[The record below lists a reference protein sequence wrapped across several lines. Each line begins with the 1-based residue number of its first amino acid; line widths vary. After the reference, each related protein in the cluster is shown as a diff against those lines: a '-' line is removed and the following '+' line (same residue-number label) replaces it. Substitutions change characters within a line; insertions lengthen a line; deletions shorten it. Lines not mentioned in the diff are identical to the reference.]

1 MKSLRADPA
10 VELLAADMDP
20 WAAGLY
26 LVPPG
31 ARTLIPAGAAPD
43 FTDVLLA
50 RCLALGVDV
59 VLPTVDAEL
68 RPLARARE
76 TFAAAGIDL
85 LLASAAALEVILD
98 KLTLARHC
106 AGVVRVPRTEPFE
119 SRLDPAEWSY
129 PVVVKPRTGSGS
141 RGLMTVGSAGEL
153 ASLPRS
159 PSLIVQE
166 FLPGEEY
173 SVDVLAD
180 AGGHV
185 IASVPRLRARVDSGV
200 SVGGRTVHDAEVEW
214 FGRVVAEATG
224 VTYVANV
231 QCKRDR
237 DGVPALLEVN
247 PRMPGTL
254 GLTIASGVDMP
265 RLALAALLGQPV
277 PAAMDFR
284 ELAVVRFLDERFI
297 DPAEI
302 SGYLAAPRE
311 RPVMS
316 RSRRARRGL
325 SRALDVLR
333 RGKHPGRERPG
344 RPGAGA
350 PHAVPRRPRS
360 AGHGLA
366 ARLHRRRVALSAAGR
381 GCASWPAS
389 RPRSWTP
396 PAGSTSRPAWTAS
409 TWC

>member
-1 MKSLRADPA
+1 MGGRA
-10 VELLAADMDP
+10 L
-20 WAAGLY
+20 
-26 LVPPG
+26 PG
-31 ARTLIPAGAAPD
+31 AARGRTLIPAGAAPD

-68 RPLARARE
+68 LPLARARAMFS
-76 TFAAAGIDL
+76 TAGIDL
-85 LLASAAALEVILD
+85 LLAPTAALEVILD
-98 KLTLARHC
+98 KLSLAQHC
-106 AGVVRVPRTEPFE
+106 AGVVRVPRTEPFGAW
-119 SRLDPAEWSY
+119 LDPAEWSY

-141 RGLMTVGSAGEL
+141 RGLITVGSAATGR
-153 ASLPRS
+153 SPRS

-180 AGGHV
+180 ADGHV
-185 IASVPRLRARVDSGV
+185 IASVPRLRAKVDSGV
-200 SVGGRTVHDAEVEW
+200 SVGGRTVHDPEVEW
-214 FGRVVAEATG
+214 FGRAVAEVTG
-224 VTYVANV
+224 LTYVANV

-237 DGVPALLEVN
+237 EGVPALLEVN

-302 SGYLAAPRE
+302 SDVGL
-311 RPVMS
+311 V
-316 RSRRARRGL
+316 RS
-325 SRALDVLR
+325 
-333 RGKHPGRERPG
+333 
-344 RPGAGA
+344 
-350 PHAVPRRPRS
+350 
-360 AGHGLA
+360 
-366 ARLHRRRVALSAAGR
+366 
-381 GCASWPAS
+381 
-389 RPRSWTP
+389 
-396 PAGSTSRPAWTAS
+396 
-409 TWC
+409 